1 MTAPQGEASL
11 FLVVHGTG
19 TSPGRARGP
28 LLRNR
33 EDLDPAAAAG
43 AVLVAERSSPDDL
56 ARIVAAEGTLTLSGA
71 FLSHVSL
78 LSREFGRPSVS
89 LGAHDHVRLLAP
101 EEGGLLELADVV
113 GGAGGPIRLEEGDI
127 VVLDGEAGLLTVPG
141 GVDRRARL
149 AVREAHRALLRAAAS
164 EDAAAAASAL
174 RQDGPGAAGRPRLRG
189 GRAAPPRPSRDPWDH
204 PPGGAALG
212 PGAAGAPG
220 SAPSRRA
227 RAGRSRD
234 RDAARASAAA
244 LRQATS
250 VDALDREMRAVAAL
264 TAREEARPGKGV
276 SPQALADAKAA
287 LLEARDR
294 RDQLVR
300 ELEGEV
306 EACLRLDDPVARLQI
321 GRLSMLF
328 RRARAAGADPRSAS
342 ALRRKVDALVQAERE
357 RCGGRLVLPL
367 RPDSPRD
374 RAAVGGKAAGL
385 IEAWPHL
392 PQGCRVAPGFI
403 VTAAAYRMHLLGETG
418 ERLRRVLSET
428 DSPAAV
434 SRRARAALLAAT
446 VPPEVAEAVH
456 HARQALGTAPL
467 AVRSSGTHEDGAH
480 ASLAGMFDTYLGIRT
495 QAELLDRLR
504 RCWASQ
510 WSERAVRALEAAG
523 VSPHEASQAVLVQE
537 VAHVLAAGVLLSRD
551 PEGDP
556 HVILVNAAWG
566 LGESISQGEVPG
578 DLYRL
583 DRRTGAVLA
592 RVLAPQRTRVT
603 LDASRPGTVDQP
615 LPPELRNRACLDDA
629 CAGPPGGAGA
639 HAGGNGRPGARSG
652 IRRAGGQ
659 HDRAVPSPQSRPAGV
674 NPGLPWSAFEEAVC
688 TESCSPP
695 CSDLPPASPP
705 RPRGR
710 CASSRPSRGAR
721 RSAPRR
727 LRSR

>member
-1 MTAPQGEASL
+1 MVDAL
-11 FLVVHGTG
+11 LL
-19 TSPGRARGP
+19 PGRPEIPGIT
-28 LLRNR
+28 LL
-33 EDLDPAAAAG
+33 EGLLSDPA
-43 AVLVAERSSPDDL
+43 L
-56 ARIVAAEGTLTLSGA
+56 
-71 FLSHVSL
+71 
-78 LSREFGRPSVS
+78 
-89 LGAHDHVRLLAP
+89 
-101 EEGGLLELADVV
+101 
-113 GGAGGPIRLEEGDI
+113 
-127 VVLDGEAGLLTVPG
+127 
-141 GVDRRARL
+141 RARL
-149 AVREAHRALLRAAAS
+149 APLLPAV
-164 EDAAAAASAL
+164 
-174 RQDGPGAAGRPRLRG
+174 
-189 GRAAPPRPSRDPWDH
+189 H
-204 PPGGAALG
+204 
-212 PGAAGAPG
+212 
-220 SAPSRRA
+220 A
-227 RAGRSRD
+227 RAD
-234 RDAARASAAA
+234 RETATRLVRSAAA

-287 LLEARDR
+287 LLEARGR

-629 CAGPPGGAGA
+629 VLARLAALGRTLEETAG
-639 HAGGNGRPGARSG
+639 
-652 IRRAGGQ
+652 RAL
-659 HDRAVPSPQSRPAGV
+659 DLEFGV
-674 NPGLPWSAFEEAVC
+674 QEDSTIVLFQ
-688 TESCSPP
+688 
-695 CSDLPPASPP
+695 
-705 RPRGR
+705 
-710 CASSRPSRGAR
+710 AR
-721 RSAPRR
+721 RVARQA
-727 LRSR
+727 